1 MSTLGTLIDI
11 LARDYGVPREQI
23 TREATLATLG
33 LDSLS
38 LLELMFKIEDR
49 FGLKIKDDTPTD
61 LDTVDDVVRYID
73 ELIARNAPSNATG
86 DSDIS
91 MRT

>member
-1 MSTLGTLIDI
+1 MSTLSTLTDI
-11 LARDYGVPREQI
+11 LVRDYCVPREQI
-23 TREATLATLG
+23 TPEATLATLG

-49 FGLKIKDDTPTD
+49 YGVKINDDTPTD
-61 LDTVDDVVRYID
+61 LVTVDDVVRYID
-73 ELIARNAPSNATG
+73 GLTTRKGPSNAAG
-86 DSDIS
+86 DLDIP

>member
-1 MSTLGTLIDI
+1 MNTLVTLIDI
-11 LARDYGVPREQI
+11 LVRDYCVPREEI
-23 TREATLATLG
+23 TPEATLATLG

-38 LLELMFKIEDR
+38 LLELMFKVEDR
-49 FGLKIKDDTPTD
+49 YGVKIKDDTPTD

-73 ELIARNAPSNATG
+73 GLIARNAPSKATG
-86 DSDIS
+86 DSDIP

>member
-1 MSTLGTLIDI
+1 MSTLGILIDI
-11 LARDYGVPREQI
+11 LVRDYCVPREQI
-23 TREATLATLG
+23 SPEATLTTLG

-49 FGLKIKDDTPTD
+49 YGVKIKDDTPTD
-61 LDTVDDVVRYID
+61 LVTVDDVIRYID
-73 ELIARNAPSNATG
+73 GLIARNAPSNTTDG
-86 DSDIS
+86 SDIP

>member
-1 MSTLGTLIDI
+1 MSTLDTLTDI
-11 LARDYGVPREQI
+11 LARDYCVPREQI
-23 TREATLATLG
+23 TPEATLATLG

-49 FGLKIKDDTPTD
+49 YGVKINDETPTD
-61 LDTVDDVVRYID
+61 LLTVDDVVRYID
-73 ELIARNAPSNATG
+73 GLIKRKTPANATG

-91 MRT
+91 MPT

>member
-11 LARDYGVPREQI
+11 LVRDYCVPREQI
-23 TREATLATLG
+23 TPEATLVTLG

-38 LLELMFKIEDR
+38 LLELMFKIEDHY
-49 FGLKIKDDTPTD
+49 GVKIDDDTPTD
-61 LDTVDDVVRYID
+61 LVTVDDVVRYID
-73 ELIARNAPSNATG
+73 GQIARKAPSSATG
-86 DSDIS
+86 DADIP